1 MGEVVSAVVKELS
14 CHDCARYVC
23 NDASVHS
30 RCCDSEECCE
40 CDVETRPVKPP
51 EEELELEVRRRLV
64 LLHARQQEIDFC
76 TESNSGDSAS
86 WHCALPLAVV
96 KKCNK

>member
-1 MGEVVSAVVKELS
+1 MGEVVSTVVKELS

-40 CDVETRPVKPP
+40 CDLETRPVKPP
-51 EEELELEVRRRLV
+51 EEKLDLEVEV
-64 LLHARQQEIDFC
+64 
-76 TESNSGDSAS
+76 DSLGCMNVEDLCCFVRAS
-86 WHCALPLAVV
+86 R
-96 KKCNK
+96 K

>member
-1 MGEVVSAVVKELS
+1 MGEVISAIVKELS

-23 NDASVHS
+23 NDASAHS

-51 EEELELEVRRRLV
+51 EEEVEIEVEVDNPGCMDMQGLCCFV
-64 LLHARQQEIDFC
+64 HASR
-76 TESNSGDSAS
+76 
-86 WHCALPLAVV
+86 
-96 KKCNK
+96 K

>member
-1 MGEVVSAVVKELS
+1 MGEVVSTVVKELP

-40 CDVETRPVKPP
+40 CDLETRPVKPP
-51 EEELELEVRRRLV
+51 EEKLDLEVEV
-64 LLHARQQEIDFC
+64 DK
-76 TESNSGDSAS
+76 SGCMNVEDLCCFVRAS
-86 WHCALPLAVV
+86 R
-96 KKCNK
+96 K